1 MIWKILTIFNFVVT
15 LSIMGLVG
23 MAVHNI
29 KKKKKNL
36 KNASGVKIHPKA
48 K

>member
-1 MIWKILTIFNFVVT
+1 MIWKILTIFNLAV
-15 LSIMGLVG
+15 SIGLMGLIG

-36 KNASGVKIHPKA
+36 KNASGVKTHPKA

>member
-1 MIWKILTIFNFVVT
+1 MIWKILTIFNLVVT
-15 LSIMGLVG
+15 LSIVGLVG

-29 KKKKKNL
+29 KKKKKYL
-36 KNASGVKIHPKA
+36 KNASGVKTHPKA

>member
-15 LSIMGLVG
+15 LSIVGLVG

-36 KNASGVKIHPKA
+36 KNASGVKTHPKA

>member
-1 MIWKILTIFNFVVT
+1 MIWKILTIFNLVVS
-15 LSIMGLVG
+15 LSIVGLVG
-23 MAVHNI
+23 MAIHNI

-36 KNASGVKIHPKA
+36 KNASGVKSYPKA

>member
-1 MIWKILTIFNFVVT
+1 MIWKILTLFNLAVSVG
-15 LSIMGLVG
+15 LMGLIG

-36 KNASGVKIHPKA
+36 KNASTIKTHPKQ